1 MKKRKP
7 SAVDSPSDARIM
19 ALLGTTPAPVPTG
32 SLATAEVDGGTVS
45 GVEVC
50 DTEDEEILDKTFIS
64 QDVEKEREVTFA
76 DIERRG

>member
-19 ALLGTTPAPVPTG
+19 ALLGTTPGPAATG
-32 SLATAEVDGGTVS
+32 SLATAEVDVGTTS
-45 GVEVC
+45 GLEVC
-50 DTEDEEILDKTFIS
+50 DSEDEEILDKTFIS